1 MLPQS
6 LACLLIS
13 SHQKHNDNNK
23 KDIERGKGENDRV
36 LPVDEESP
44 VLLPFLL
51 RLLLPFL
58 SSYLWVDC
66 RWDTGACQQI
76 VGVILRTGVRWW
88 AEALARLVIPNF
100 APLQAGGGGRGVL
113 ALAAA
118 GLLLPL
124 LVLRSAAGRLKTT
137 PTPTRH
143 LVLNLKVGA
152 LLLTR
157 ASTKGAPGKGQL

>member
-1 MLPQS
+1 MQPCNWGNVNIKHFDCIVKKHLGRLNICFAS
-6 LACLLIS
+6 NLII
-13 SHQKHNDNNK
+13 K
-23 KDIERGKGENDRV
+23 
-36 LPVDEESP
+36 
-44 VLLPFLL
+44 
-51 RLLLPFL
+51 PFL

-66 RWDTGACQQI
+66 RWDTSACQRI

-152 LLLTR
+152 LLLTG
-157 ASTKGAPGKGQL
+157 ASTKGAPENGQ

>member
-1 MLPQS
+1 MPPDQN
-6 LACLLIS
+6 
-13 SHQKHNDNNK
+13 HNDEDE
-23 KDIERGKGENDRV
+23 KDIERGKGENDRM
-36 LPVDEESP
+36 LPVDEE
-44 VLLPFLL
+44 LLLL
-51 RLLLPFL
+51 LLLPL
-58 SSYLWVDC
+58 LPLLWEDC
-66 RWDTGACQQI
+66 RWDTSACQRI

-157 ASTKGAPGKGQL
+157 AATKGAPGNGQL

>member
-1 MLPQS
+1 MPPDQN
-6 LACLLIS
+6 
-13 SHQKHNDNNK
+13 HNDEDE
-23 KDIERGKGENDRV
+23 KDIERGKGENDRM
-36 LPVDEESP
+36 LPVDEE
-44 VLLPFLL
+44 LLLL
-51 RLLLPFL
+51 LLLPFF
-58 SSYLWVDC
+58 SSYLWIDC
-66 RWDTGACQQI
+66 RWNTGACQRI

-124 LVLRSAAGRLKTT
+124 LVLRSAAGRLQTT

-157 ASTKGAPGKGQL
+157 ASTKGAPGNGQD

>member
-1 MLPQS
+1 MPP
-6 LACLLIS
+6 
-13 SHQKHNDNNK
+13 HQNHNDEDE
-23 KDIERGKGENDRV
+23 KDIERGKGENDRM
-36 LPVDEESP
+36 LPVDEE
-44 VLLPFLL
+44 LLLL
-51 RLLLPFL
+51 LLLPL
-58 SSYLWVDC
+58 LPLLWVDC
-66 RWDTGACQQI
+66 RWDTGACQRI
-76 VGVILRTGVRWW
+76 VGVILRAGVRWW

-100 APLQAGGGGRGVL
+100 APLQAGAGGRGVL

-152 LLLTR
+152 LLLTG
-157 ASTKGAPGKGQL
+157 ASTKGAPENGQL

>member
-1 MLPQS
+1 M
-6 LACLLIS
+6 
-13 SHQKHNDNNK
+13 
-23 KDIERGKGENDRV
+23 
-36 LPVDEESP
+36 
-44 VLLPFLL
+44 
-51 RLLLPFL
+51 
-58 SSYLWVDC
+58 
-66 RWDTGACQQI
+66 
-76 VGVILRTGVRWW
+76 ILRTGVRWW

-152 LLLTR
+152 LLLTGT
-157 ASTKGAPGKGQL
+157 ATKGAPENGQL